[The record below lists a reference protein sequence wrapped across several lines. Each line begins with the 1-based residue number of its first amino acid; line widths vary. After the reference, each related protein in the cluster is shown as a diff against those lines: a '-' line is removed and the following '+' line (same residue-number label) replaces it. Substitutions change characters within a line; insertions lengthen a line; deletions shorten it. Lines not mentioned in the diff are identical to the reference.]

1 MGDLWAGSASQ
12 CCHNA
17 ILLFFMWALLAAGC
31 RKAIPCRLIMPRM
44 GFIAAQKTKPG
55 VWWGK
60 SIPCGNGCGIQ
71 ILRDFFMGSAVAMTL
86 KYCCWMFPCCWMSL
100 PSRKQ
105 VEKVSRKNR
114 PFFLIGCL
122 GFGSWGEHASFPS
135 ASVSPCK
142 MAGNLVFQSLWHLSV
157 H

>member
-1 MGDLWAGSASQ
+1 MGHLWAGSASH

-31 RKAIPCRLIMPRM
+31 RKAIPCRLIVPRM

-71 ILRDFFMGSAVAMTL
+71 ILRDFLWAVLLPWPLNTAAG
-86 KYCCWMFPCCWMSL
+86 CFPAVGCHYL
-100 PSRKQ
+100 AG
-105 VEKVSRKNR
+105 NR
-114 PFFLIGCL
+114 WKKCPGKIDHFFLIGCL

-135 ASVSPCK
+135 SSVSPCK